1 LTGPSPSWVSDHDG
15 ILFVQ
20 IDLTLASISA
30 IAAGN
35 YDVCLRSYAASVRSY
50 GKPVVIGF
58 GHEVNGSWYPW
69 SHASPGRL
77 RGRMAAH
84 CDVVPQAGEPG
95 T

>member
-35 YDVCLRSYAASVRSY
+35 YDVYLRSYAASVRSY
-50 GKPVVIGF
+50 GKPVVIG
-58 GHEVNGSWYPW
+58 VQ
-69 SHASPGRL
+69 ACGRPFSG
-77 RGRMAAH
+77 GRALA
-84 CDVVPQAGEPG
+84 